1 MKCLFGEIP
10 FSVRVPIWWYWLV
23 PNQRHLA
30 TEIHQCLKLV
40 SGGLNLSLDNVKI
53 GRSIVFSAQTL
64 TGFQRK
70 CETNQRWFVCVS
82 KLDLIYKKLTLMHH
96 FPPRL
101 LVELIKKHQR
111 SSNFLRGTKTSGST
125 NDFQRL
131 PEFRGST
138 MLEGSQFRF
147 MFSHLKCNWQACGM
161 KNAGTIKT
169 RPNWWMLA
177 INDEWMMVDDDGWCM
192 MVVHNGWWLMIMDDG
207 GS

>member
-70 CETNQRWFVCVS
+70 CETNQRWFVCFQIRPHLQKTHIDAS
-82 KLDLIYKKLTLMHH
+82 
-96 FPPRL
+96 FPPT
-101 LVELIKKHQR
+101 VACWTDKKTHNEAAIFFGEQKHRDQPTTSNDFLSFGAPRCWRDR
-111 SSNFLRGTKTSGST
+111 SSASCFPTWNVTGRHAAWKMQGPKQG
-125 NDFQRL
+125 QIG
-131 PEFRGST
+131 E
-138 MLEGSQFRF
+138 
-147 MFSHLKCNWQACGM
+147 C
-161 KNAGTIKT
+161 
-169 RPNWWMLA
+169 WW
-177 INDEWMMVDDDGWCM
+177 
-192 MVVHNGWWLMIMDDG
+192 
-207 GS
+207 